1 MALILRSAVAHQTI
15 SPGLYKV
22 VEKFLV
28 CDMKAYKGI
37 PIWGNY
43 SQMHRFFESLDASKF
58 LHLLRITL

>member
-28 CDMKAYKGI
+28 CDMKTYKCI
-37 PIWGNY
+37 PIEAI
-43 SQMHRFFESLDASKF
+43 HKLDIVIS
-58 LHLLRITL
+58 ITNA